1 MAFHQKHIPSGTVR
15 LTRRELRIASLM
27 ATGASNRQVAEDLF
41 ISPHTVAAHLGNMLR
56 RVGASNRTELIARLY
71 SMGVLRQGAWP
82 PLPSDGPAPPAA
94 RAAAGSP
101 RPAVAIRSTGPA
113 SAGPAPHGNEVPVAM
128 TFDALDALRE
138 AGHPVDL
145 LAVEQR
151 SVLAGLSESEV
162 AVLNSVKDRLEAA
175 AGEVEGQELKL
186 L

>member
-1 MAFHQKHIPSGTVR
+1 
-15 LTRRELRIASLM
+15 
-27 ATGASNRQVAEDLF
+27 
-41 ISPHTVAAHLGNMLR
+41 
-56 RVGASNRTELIARLY
+56 
-71 SMGVLRQGAWP
+71 
-82 PLPSDGPAPPAA
+82 
-94 RAAAGSP
+94 
-101 RPAVAIRSTGPA
+101 
-113 SAGPAPHGNEVPVAM
+113 M